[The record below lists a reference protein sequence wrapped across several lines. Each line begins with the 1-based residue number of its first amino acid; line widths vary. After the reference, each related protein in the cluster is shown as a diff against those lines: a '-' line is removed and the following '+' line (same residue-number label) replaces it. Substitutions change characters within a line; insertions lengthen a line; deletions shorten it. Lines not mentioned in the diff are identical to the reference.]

1 MNFRRVACLLA
12 VCMMLLSSICL
23 AAEHMEFVDAN
34 GSTGYYVDVDTI
46 APETV
51 VENDVPRTLWNADVA
66 VVRADINRSF
76 IYAMRFDPDNKTYQI
91 FHSEVQR
98 YDTKDVLQSSD
109 TVEAPHAYAPS
120 SPMNEIVQF
129 IISTASSSAKE

>member
-1 MNFRRVACLLA
+1 M
-12 VCMMLLSSICL
+12 
-23 AAEHMEFVDAN
+23 
-34 GSTGYYVDVDTI
+34 
-46 APETV
+46 
-51 VENDVPRTLWNADVA
+51 
-66 VVRADINRSF
+66 VRADINRRF
-76 IYAMRFDPDNKTYQI
+76 IYAMRFDPDKKTYQI